1 MRMPNAHAECAWR
14 VRIANAHGFC
24 DAAPRPSSAVSILCS
39 PARPGTAVE
48 LKFHPGLPLVKVN
61 AGSQPEAA
69 APMRASHVS
78 QSLDVRKVPAAE
90 LLVALAVLL
99 SAYVSILLT
108 HVSGGITLFWPANG
122 IAAATL
128 MRLPQIRWA
137 SAAVLIWLALL
148 GALLLSHHDWP
159 TALEF
164 ASVNGAEIALQAA
177 AFRILWVFPFPEIT
191 ILQAVGVTAVS
202 GVLVPGLVALGAG
215 LLLETHPGMAYA
227 DGVRQWWSSHTIGA
241 CLVGPS
247 IVLFSV
253 ERWERL
259 VRRPYRLQNSLMLFL
274 ILLGSFLLIRYTR
287 FPFVTIGALLFIGA
301 FRLEALG
308 ASVAGLATGLLIMA
322 LWIVGIRPVGLEG
335 SPATG
340 TLIDLPALALL
351 AALMPPVTVGIGA
364 AARRT
369 TLRALRMSERRFR
382 ESIAHSPIGMLIAD
396 LDGTWTYS
404 NVALQKM
411 LGYTAEE
418 LRSLPPG
425 GPSIQEEWASTEA
438 RRQKLISGESDFYE
452 VDRRFR
458 HKDGHWVWTHVAVS
472 LLRNEDGSPQHL
484 LAQIESLEARLTAE
498 AALAEERERLRV
510 TLNSI
515 SDAVVTL
522 DAGMRIDFINESAQ
536 RLLGLDA
543 DAARQRRIDEVIH
556 LTDPNTSKSVVSL
569 ATLAALHGKVMRRDS
584 PCILHRPDG
593 MTCYV
598 SDSASPL
605 LDTSG
610 HVTGIVLALRDATA
624 DVERTRELRHR
635 ATYDPLTG
643 LVNRAEFQQRL
654 RDAFR
659 KARHL
664 DRPGALLAIDLDR
677 FKALNDEAGH
687 AAGDAMLR
695 QVAEACRIHV
705 RSSDTVARLGG
716 DEFAIILDNCSG
728 KSVDAISEKILRALN
743 PIEIEWEGTRRRVGA
758 SIGVSVVTGEMVS
771 ESDWM
776 EAADKACYQAKAQG
790 RGRIQVARV

>member
-1 MRMPNAHAECAWR
+1 M
-14 VRIANAHGFC
+14 
-24 DAAPRPSSAVSILCS
+24 
-39 PARPGTAVE
+39 
-48 LKFHPGLPLVKVN
+48 
-61 AGSQPEAA
+61 
-69 APMRASHVS
+69 S
-78 QSLDVRKVPAAE
+78 QSFDVRKVPAAE
-90 LLVALAVLL
+90 LLVALAVFL
-99 SAYVSILLT
+99 SAYLSILLT

-128 MRLPQIRWA
+128 MRLPQVRWA
-137 SAAVLIWLALL
+137 SAAAAIWLALL
-148 GALLLSHHDWP
+148 GALLLTHHDWP

-164 ASVNGAEIALQAA
+164 ASVNGVEIALQAV
-177 AFRILWVFPFPEIT
+177 AFRLLWVFPIPDIS
-191 ILQAVGVTAVS
+191 ILQAIAITAVS
-202 GVLVPGLVALGAG
+202 GVLVPGLVALAAG

-227 DGVRQWWSSHTIGA
+227 DGARQWWSSHTVGA
-241 CLVGPS
+241 CLVGAP
-247 IVLFSV
+247 IVLFSA
-253 ERWERL
+253 ERWKRL
-259 VRRPYRLQNSLMLFL
+259 LRRRYRLENALTLLL
-274 ILLGSFLLIRYTR
+274 ILLGTYLLTRYTR

-308 ASVAGLATGLLIMA
+308 AALAGLATGLLI
-322 LWIVGIRPVGLEG
+322 VGLWLFG
-335 SPATG
+335 IQPAGLESTAAAG
-340 TLIDLPALALL
+340 TLIGLPALALL
-351 AALMPPVTVGIGA
+351 AAVMPPVTVGIGA
-364 AARRT
+364 AARRL
-369 TLRALRMSERRFR
+369 TLRALTMSERRFR
-382 ESIAHSPIGMLIAD
+382 ESIAHSPIGMLIAE
-396 LDGTWTYS
+396 LDGTWSYS

-425 GPSIQEEWASTEA
+425 GPSSQDEWEATEA
-438 RRQKLISGESDFYE
+438 RRQKLISGETAVYE

-484 LAQIESLEARLTAE
+484 LAQIESLEARLRAE
-498 AALAEERERLRV
+498 AAVAEERERLRV

-522 DAGMRIDFINESAQ
+522 DAEMRIDFINESAQ
-536 RLLGLDA
+536 HLLGFDA
-543 DAARQRRIDEVIH
+543 DAARLRRIDEVIH
-556 LTDPNTSKSVVSL
+556 LTDPHTSKSVVSL
-569 ATLAALHGKVMRRDS
+569 ATLAGVHGKVMRRDS

-593 MTCYV
+593 VTCYV

-605 LDTSG
+605 LDTAG

-664 DRPGALLAIDLDR
+664 DRPAALLAIDLDR

-695 QVAEACRIHV
+695 QVAEACRLHV

-716 DEFAIILDNCSG
+716 DEFAIILDNCAG
-728 KSVDAISEKILRALN
+728 KFVDSISQKILHKLN
-743 PIEIEWEGTRRRVGA
+743 PLEIDWEGARRTIGA
-758 SIGVSVVTGEMVS
+758 SIGVSTVTGEMVS

-776 EAADKACYQAKAQG
+776 EAADKACYRAKAQG
-790 RGRIQVARV
+790 RGQIQVARL

>member
-1 MRMPNAHAECAWR
+1 MPQL
-14 VRIANAHGFC
+14 F
-24 DAAPRPSSAVSILCS
+24 DL
-39 PARPGTAVE
+39 
-48 LKFHPGLPLVKVN
+48 
-61 AGSQPEAA
+61 
-69 APMRASHVS
+69 
-78 QSLDVRKVPAAE
+78 RKVPAE
-90 LLVALAVLL
+90 LLVAVAVFA
-99 SAYVSILLT
+99 SAYLSIFVT

-128 MRLPQIRWA
+128 MRLPQVRWA
-137 SAAVLIWLALL
+137 SAAALIWLALL

-164 ASVNGAEIALQAA
+164 ACVNGAEIALQTA
-177 AFRILWVFPFPEIT
+177 AFRLLWVFPIPDIT
-191 ILQAVGVTAVS
+191 VLQAIGITAVS
-202 GVLVPGLVALGAG
+202 GVLIPGLVAVVAG

-227 DGVRQWWSSHTIGA
+227 AGVRQWWSSHTIGA
-241 CLVGPS
+241 CLLGAP

-253 ERWERL
+253 ERWKRL
-259 VRRPYRLQNSLMLFL
+259 LRRRYRMQNALTLLL
-274 ILLGSFLLIRYTR
+274 ILLGSYLLIRYTR

-301 FRLEALG
+301 FRLEGLG
-308 ASVAGLATGLLIMA
+308 ASLAGFTTGLLIMA
-322 LWIVGIRPVGLEG
+322 LWIVGIRPNGLG
-335 SPATG
+335 STAGATG

-364 AARRT
+364 AMRRL
-369 TLRALRMSERRFR
+369 TLRALTMSERRFR

-425 GPSIQEEWASTEA
+425 GPSSQEEWQATGVH
-438 RRQKLISGESDFYE
+438 RQKLIRGEKDFYE
-452 VDRRFR
+452 LDRRFH

-484 LAQIESLEARLTAE
+484 LAQIESLEARLQAE

-522 DAGMRIDFINESAQ
+522 DAAMRIDFINESAQ
-536 RLLGLDA
+536 HLLGLDA
-543 DAARQRRIDEVIH
+543 DAARLRRIDEVIH

-569 ATLAALHGKVMRRDS
+569 ATLAGVHGKVMRRDS

-593 MTCYV
+593 VTCYV

-605 LDTSG
+605 LDTAG

-643 LVNRAEFQQRL
+643 LLNRAEFQQRL

-664 DRPGALLAIDLDR
+664 DRPAALLAIDLDR

-695 QVAEACRIHV
+695 QVAEACRLHV

-716 DEFAIILDNCSG
+716 DEFAIILENCAG
-728 KSVDAISEKILRALN
+728 KFVDSISHKILQALN
-743 PIEIEWEGTRRRVGA
+743 PLEIEWEGTRRSIGA
-758 SIGVSVVTGEMVS
+758 SIGVATVTGEMVS

-776 EAADKACYQAKAQG
+776 EAADKACYLAKAHG
-790 RGRIQVARV
+790 RGQMQVARA

>member
-1 MRMPNAHAECAWR
+1 
-14 VRIANAHGFC
+14 
-24 DAAPRPSSAVSILCS
+24 
-39 PARPGTAVE
+39 
-48 LKFHPGLPLVKVN
+48 
-61 AGSQPEAA
+61 
-69 APMRASHVS
+69 MRASHVS

-308 ASVAGLATGLLIMA
+308 ASLAGLATGLLIMA

-790 RGRIQVARV
+790 RGQIQVARV